1 MADDLFTPT
10 IAAAAYEPKR
20 PPWRPQSLLF
30 PAVFGGPTAVTVL
43 ALVNAARL
51 GLPRRA
57 GLAVAGAGLAAVVAR
72 TGITLAVFAGEAS
85 RPVRLIGALA
95 GALVW
100 LVVSATQKGRFR
112 AYQLRGGDPASL
124 WLPGIAAVLLLG
136 GAEALLIA
144 LLAAAA

>member
-10 IAAAAYEPKR
+10 IAPAAYESRR

-51 GLPRRA
+51 GLPGRA
-57 GLAVAGAGLAAVVAR
+57 RLAVAGAGFAALAARVAVTLVVFSGSAD
-72 TGITLAVFAGEAS
+72 

-100 LVVSATQKGRFR
+100 LVVSVTQKGRFR
-112 AYQLRGGDPASL
+112 AYELRGGDPASL

-136 GAEALLIA
+136 VAEALLIV
-144 LLAAAA
+144 LLAAE